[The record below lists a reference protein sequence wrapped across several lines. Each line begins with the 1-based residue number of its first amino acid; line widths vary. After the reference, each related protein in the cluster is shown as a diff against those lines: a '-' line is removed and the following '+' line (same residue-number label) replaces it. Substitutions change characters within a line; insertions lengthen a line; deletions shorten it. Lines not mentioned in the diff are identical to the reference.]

1 METLFYL
8 WVMNETQTPN
18 MNNSQTITTALGVT
32 TITEMNVNKK
42 GTELGWR
49 QQFKAVT
56 IYNED
61 ASMPCTTRTEF
72 FWKNGEYKH
81 VFRVVQK

>member
-1 METLFYL
+1 MS
-8 WVMNETQTPN
+8 NEQTHIMDN
-18 MNNSQTITTALGVT
+18 VQTITTAIGVT
-32 TITEMNVNKK
+32 TITQMDVNKK
-42 GTELGWR
+42 GLEMGWR

-61 ASMPCTTRTEF
+61 AGMPCTTRTEF
-72 FWKNGEYKH
+72 FWKNGEFKH